1 MEHEVTIAIHFMTI
15 VLCTYLEYHNPILF
29 CSTTVPSPTVTVS
42 SPGGMYFATTE
53 LTLTCTVEIAS
64 ALGSV
69 AVTTMWMGP
78 QGMLP
83 GTNATTGGNTLRYES
98 MLTIDSLPTTS
109 SATYTC
115 TAMVDGMPSNEF
127 ITASIETD
135 SLEISIGRQIL
146 SHIVYGILSKMIVLT
161 QF

>member
-1 MEHEVTIAIHFMTI
+1 MFKLLVLPLITACNYLPLGMCYEHR
-15 VLCTYLEYHNPILF
+15 NPIVLF
-29 CSTTVPSPTVTVS
+29 CSAITVPSPTVTVS
-42 SPGGMYFATTE
+42 GPDGVYFATTE

-109 SATYTC
+109 TATYTC
-115 TAMVDGMPSNEF
+115 TAMVDVAPSSEFVTANMQTGM
-127 ITASIETD
+127 
-135 SLEISIGRQIL
+135 LEIPIGRRIL
-146 SHIVYGILSKMIVLT
+146 I
-161 QF
+161 